1 MSEKQENLYKLYSA
15 IEFHLMQDERPS
27 AYLQKIYDDPLF
39 RQYPFDMLHQL
50 KNTVQ
55 SPKYHPE
62 GNVWNHILLVVD
74 EAAKVKAQSKNPTAF
89 MWAALL
95 HDIGK
100 AVTTQSKKGKITA
113 HDHDKAGAKL
123 ARDFLSQFVE
133 DHTLIDEVCGLVRYH
148 MQILFVI
155 SGLKFADIE
164 GMKWHTSVREVALLG
179 MCDRLGRL
187 GSNPRKEKDH
197 INFFLQACES
207 ASPDKRYGR

>member
-1 MSEKQENLYKLYSA
+1 MSEMQENLYKLFFE
-15 IEFHLMQDERPS
+15 IESHLLQDERPS
-27 AYLQKIYDDPLF
+27 VYLQKIYDDPRF
-39 RQYPFDMLHQL
+39 RRYPFDMLHRL

-74 EAAKVKAQSKNPTAF
+74 EAARVKNHSKNPTAF

-100 AVTTQSKKGKITA
+100 AVTTKNKKGKITA

-123 ARDFLSQFVE
+123 TREFLSQFME
-133 DHTLIDEVCGLVRYH
+133 DRALIDKICGLVRYH

-164 GMKWHTSVREVALLG
+164 GMKCHTDVQEVALLG

-187 GSNPRKEKDH
+187 GSNPQKEKDH
-197 INFFLQACES
+197 INLFLQACET
-207 ASPDKRYGR
+207 ASSD